1 METFKATDFRSFS
14 LTSIEQRKL
23 LRQAADT
30 GVIIFFK
37 QFIPF
42 FWFRY
47 WNTRFWLGSVVWV
60 FLLLFASAGA
70 STLSY
75 ESKFECVQDSSSC
88 DQSSAALDS
97 LDLVLN
103 TAAPTIFAIYSGYLA
118 RKARERL
125 GIDRQTAIK
134 LLSKQ

>member
-1 METFKATDFRSFS
+1 MEFSEETGPQSFS
-14 LTSIEQRKL
+14 LTSVEQRKL

-30 GVIIFFK
+30 GLIIFFK

-60 FLLLFASAGA
+60 FFLLFASAGA

-75 ESKFECVQDSSSC
+75 ESKFECAQNSSNC

-97 LDLVLN
+97 IDLLLN
-103 TAAPTIFAIYSGYLA
+103 TAAPTVFAIYSGHLA

-125 GIDRQTAIK
+125 GIDRKTALN
-134 LLSKQ
+134 LLAKY

>member
-1 METFKATDFRSFS
+1 METSKTTVFQSFS

-75 ESKFECVQDSSSC
+75 ESKFECAQDSSSC

-97 LDLVLN
+97 FDLVLN

-125 GIDRQTAIK
+125 GIDRKTALK
-134 LLSKQ
+134 LLSDS

>member
-1 METFKATDFRSFS
+1 METSEATGLQSFS
-14 LTSIEQRKL
+14 LTNVEQRKL

-30 GVIIFFK
+30 GLIIFFK

-60 FLLLFASAGA
+60 FFLLFASAGA

-75 ESKFECVQDSSSC
+75 ESKFECAQDPSSC

-97 LDLVLN
+97 FDLFLN
-103 TAAPTIFAIYSGYLA
+103 TAAPTVFAIYSGYLA

-134 LLSKQ
+134 LLANQ

>member
-1 METFKATDFRSFS
+1 MKSSELSDLNSPL
-14 LTSIEQRKL
+14 LTEAEQHKL

-47 WNTRFWLGSVVWV
+47 WNTRFRLGSVVWV
-60 FLLLFASAGA
+60 FFLLFVSAGA

-75 ESKFECVQDSSSC
+75 ESKFECAQDSASC
-88 DQSSAALDS
+88 DKSSAAFDS
-97 LDLVLN
+97 FDLILN
-103 TAAPTIFAIYSGYLA
+103 TAAPTVFAIYSGHLA

-125 GIDRQTAIK
+125 GIDRKTAIR
-134 LLSKQ
+134 LLAKQ

>member
-1 METFKATDFRSFS
+1 MEFSEATGLQSFS
-14 LTSIEQRKL
+14 LTSAEQRKL

-30 GVIIFFK
+30 GLIVFFK

-60 FLLLFASAGA
+60 FFLLFASAGA

-75 ESKFECVQDSSSC
+75 ESKFECARNSSNC

-97 LDLVLN
+97 IDLLLN
-103 TAAPTIFAIYSGYLA
+103 TAAPTVFAIYSGYLA

-125 GIDRQTAIK
+125 GIDRKTALN
-134 LLSKQ
+134 LLAKY

>member
-1 METFKATDFRSFS
+1 MEPSKLRGLQSPS
-14 LTSIEQRKL
+14 LTEAEHRKL

-30 GVIIFFK
+30 GIIIFFK

-47 WNTRFWLGSVVWV
+47 WNTRFRLGSVVWV
-60 FLLLFASAGA
+60 FFLLFASAGA

-75 ESKFECVQDSSSC
+75 ESKLECAQDPTSC
-88 DQSSAALDS
+88 DQSSAAFDS
-97 LDLVLN
+97 LDLILN
-103 TAAPTIFAIYSGYLA
+103 TAAPTVFAIYSGHLA

-134 LLSKQ
+134 LLSN

>member
-1 METFKATDFRSFS
+1 MKSSDLTDLNSPR
-14 LTSIEQRKL
+14 LTEAEHHKL

-47 WNTRFWLGSVVWV
+47 WNTRLRLGSVVWV
-60 FLLLFASAGA
+60 FLLLFASAVA

-75 ESKFECVQDSSSC
+75 ESKFECAQDSSSC
-88 DQSSAALDS
+88 DKSSAAYHS
-97 LDLVLN
+97 FDLILN
-103 TAAPTIFAIYSGYLA
+103 TAAPTVFAIYSGYLA

-125 GIDRQTAIK
+125 GIDRKTALK
-134 LLSKQ
+134 LLSDT